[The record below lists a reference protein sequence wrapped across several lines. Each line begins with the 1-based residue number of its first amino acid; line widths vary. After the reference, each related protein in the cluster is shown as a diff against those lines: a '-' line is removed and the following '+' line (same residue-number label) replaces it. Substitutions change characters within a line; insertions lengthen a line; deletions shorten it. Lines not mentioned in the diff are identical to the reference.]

1 MEGDMGCPLHGGY
14 LRNPPLNPLPPSQR
28 DMGDGLPSIILKNFP
43 EKILQ
48 IFVTPYSKNFPEK
61 NLELFQG
68 FIISGFIDH
77 LVQRL
82 SWHTCFFHSLQ
93 YPLGVLCLQL

>member
-1 MEGDMGCPLHGGY
+1 MEGGMGCSPRRGY

-61 NLELFQG
+61 NLELFHG
-68 FIISGFIDH
+68 FIISDMVAH
-77 LVQRL
+77 LRF
-82 SWHTCFFHSLQ
+82 ST
-93 YPLGVLCLQL
+93 